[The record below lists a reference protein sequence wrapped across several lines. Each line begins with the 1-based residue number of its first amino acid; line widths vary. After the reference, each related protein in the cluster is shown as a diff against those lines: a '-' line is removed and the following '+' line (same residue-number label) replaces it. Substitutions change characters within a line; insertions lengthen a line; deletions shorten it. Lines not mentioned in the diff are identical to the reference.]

1 MQANNP
7 MSGELSPLDPL
18 RQIQNP
24 GPGYAPKFLIF
35 RKMSNYT
42 VIHIEKRPVISATL
56 EKHITRENVMYID
69 GFRQVSV
76 FVPDNAQ
83 PERTCL
89 NKEYMSRKYV
99 DENGRPKTYTLQQM
113 INKRISECDI
123 KVRKGQSR
131 SLEIIFGGSPEALSS
146 LSPEQ
151 LDQWAKDTIE
161 CAKNEW
167 GAENVMYAALH
178 MDESTPHLHLIVVPI
193 VKGVS
198 RRSASKAAQDSKKGI
213 ERKSYSKDPQKLR
226 LSANDVYTKS
236 RLYGYHTS
244 YAKIVGKKYG
254 LQRGIKAEPGSVRKH
269 QSSIEYNRALE
280 NETRLKE
287 NIITNLN
294 DAISEREKIIQELA
308 VQESQTGAVLSAKL
322 KELESE
328 AGECAPPK
336 KGFLGYKTEDVERY
350 IAATQKALA
359 IKQPAQLHAN
369 TKELM
374 RMIQELRN
382 KQAEE
387 KRSINQILSSPNALK
402 RRLAQ
407 LEKKEEIQQMKRE
420 RDKGKKI

>member
-1 MQANNP
+1 
-7 MSGELSPLDPL
+7 
-18 RQIQNP
+18 
-24 GPGYAPKFLIF
+24 
-35 RKMSNYT
+35 MSNYT

-99 DENGRPKTYTLQQM
+99 DENGRSKTYTLQQM
-113 INKRISECDI
+113 INKRINECGI

-161 CAKNEW
+161 WAKDEW

-213 ERKSYSKDPQKLR
+213 KRKSYSKDPQKLR

-254 LQRGIKAEPGSVRKH
+254 LQRGIRAEAGSVKKH

-280 NETRLKE
+280 NETRVKERRIEGLDEAIAERE
-287 NIITNLN
+287 NII
-294 DAISEREKIIQELA
+294 RELQKQEA
-308 VQESQTGAVLSAKL
+308 QTGAVLSAKL
-322 KELESE
+322 EELESGT
-328 AGECAPPK
+328 GECTPPK
-336 KGFLGYKTEDVERY
+336 KGLLGYKTEDVEKY
-350 IAATQKALA
+350 IAATQQALA
-359 IKQPAQLHAN
+359 IKEPAMLHAN
-369 TKELM
+369 TKHIM
-374 RMIQELRN
+374 RIIDDLRN
-382 KQAEE
+382 QQARD
-387 KRSINQILSSPNALK
+387 KREINKILTSPDILK
-402 RRLAQ
+402 RWQAQ
-407 LEKKEEIQQMKRE
+407 LEKKEKLKQMRQE
-420 RDKGKKI
+420 RDRGKKI

>member
-24 GPGYAPKFLIF
+24 GPGYAPKFLISS
-35 RKMSNYT
+35 KMSNYT

-83 PERTCL
+83 PERTIL

-99 DENGRPKTYTLQQM
+99 DENGRSKTYTLQQM
-113 INKRISECDI
+113 INKRISECGI

-151 LDQWAKDTIE
+151 LDQWAKDTIQW
-161 CAKNEW
+161 AKNEW
-167 GAENVMYAALH
+167 GAENVVYAALH

-193 VKGVS
+193 VKGQS

-244 YAKIVGKKYG
+244 YAKIVGKK
-254 LQRGIKAEPGSVRKH
+254 KH

-280 NETRLKE
+280 NETRVKERRIEGLDEAIAERE
-287 NIITNLN
+287 NII
-294 DAISEREKIIQELA
+294 RELQKQEA
-308 VQESQTGAVLSAKL
+308 QTGAVLSAKL
-322 KELESE
+322 EELESGT
-328 AGECAPPK
+328 GECTPPK
-336 KGFLGYKTEDVERY
+336 KGFLGYKTEDVEKY
-350 IAATQKALA
+350 IAATQQALA
-359 IKQPAQLHAN
+359 IKEPAMLHAN
-369 TKELM
+369 TKQIM
-374 RMIQELRN
+374 RIIDDLRTQQAKDKREIN
-382 KQAEE
+382 K
-387 KRSINQILSSPNALK
+387 ILSSPDLLK
-402 RRLAQ
+402 RWQAK
-407 LEKKEEIQQMKRE
+407 LEKKEKLKQMKQE
-420 RDKGKKI
+420 RNHKKL

>member
-24 GPGYAPKFLIF
+24 GPGYAPKFLISS
-35 RKMSNYT
+35 KMSNYT

-83 PERTCL
+83 PERTIL

-99 DENGRPKTYTLQQM
+99 DENGRSKTYTLQQM
-113 INKRISECDI
+113 INKRISECGI

-151 LDQWAKDTIE
+151 LDQWARDTIE
-161 CAKNEW
+161 WAKNEW
-167 GAENVMYAALH
+167 GTENVMYAALH

-213 ERKSYSKDPQKLR
+213 ERKSYSKDPLKLR

-254 LQRGIKAEPGSVRKH
+254 LQRGIRAEAGSVKKH

-280 NETRLKE
+280 NETRVKERRIEGLDEAIAERE
-287 NIITNLN
+287 NII
-294 DAISEREKIIQELA
+294 RELQKQEA
-308 VQESQTGAVLSAKL
+308 QTGAVLSAKL
-322 KELESE
+322 EELESG
-328 AGECAPPK
+328 AGECTPPK
-336 KGFLGYKTEDVERY
+336 KGFLGYRTEDVEKY
-350 IAATQKALA
+350 IAATQQALA
-359 IKQPAQLHAN
+359 IKEPAMLHAN
-369 TKELM
+369 TKQIM
-374 RMIQELRN
+374 RIIDDLRTQQAKDKREIN
-382 KQAEE
+382 K
-387 KRSINQILSSPNALK
+387 ILSSPDLLK
-402 RRLAQ
+402 RWQAK
-407 LEKKEEIQQMKRE
+407 LEKKEKLKQMKQE
-420 RDKGKKI
+420 RNHKKL

>member
-1 MQANNP
+1 
-7 MSGELSPLDPL
+7 
-18 RQIQNP
+18 
-24 GPGYAPKFLIF
+24 
-35 RKMSNYT
+35 MSNYT

-83 PERTCL
+83 PERTIL

-161 CAKNEW
+161 WAKNEW

-254 LQRGIKAEPGSVRKH
+254 LQRGIRAEAGSVKKH

-287 NIITNLN
+287 NIISNLN
-294 DAISEREKIIQELA
+294 NAITERENIIQELA

-322 KELESE
+322 KELESGT
-328 AGECAPPK
+328 GECAPPK

-359 IKQPAQLHAN
+359 IKEPAQLHAN

-382 KQAEE
+382 KQAED
-387 KRSINQILSSPNALK
+387 KRCINQILSSPNALK

-420 RDKGKKI
+420 RDKGMKI

>member
-1 MQANNP
+1 

-24 GPGYAPKFLIF
+24 GPGYAPKFLISS
-35 RKMSNYT
+35 KMSNYT

-89 NKEYMSRKYV
+89 NKEYMSRKCV
-99 DENGRPKTYTLQQM
+99 DENGRSKTYTLQQM
-113 INKRISECDI
+113 INKRINECGI

-131 SLEIIFGGSPEALSS
+131 SLEIIFGGSPEAISS

-161 CAKNEW
+161 WAKNEW

-198 RRSASKAAQDSKKGI
+198 RRSASKAARDSQKGI
-213 ERKSYSKDPQKLR
+213 KRKSYSKDPQKLR

-244 YAKIVGKKYG
+244 YATIVGKKYG
-254 LQRGIKAEPGSVRKH
+254 LQRGIRAEAGSVKKH

-280 NETRLKE
+280 NETRAKERRIEGLDEAIAERE
-287 NIITNLN
+287 NII
-294 DAISEREKIIQELA
+294 RELQKQEA
-308 VQESQTGAVLSAKL
+308 QTGAVLSTKL
-322 KELESE
+322 EELESG
-328 AGECAPPK
+328 AGECTPPK
-336 KGFLGYKTEDVERY
+336 KGFLGYRTEDVEKY
-350 IAATQKALA
+350 IAATQQALA
-359 IKQPAQLHAN
+359 IKEPAMLHAN
-369 TKELM
+369 TKQIM
-374 RMIQELRN
+374 RIIDDLRN
-382 KQAEE
+382 QQARD
-387 KRSINQILSSPNALK
+387 KREINKILSSPDLLK
-402 RRLAQ
+402 RWQ
-407 LEKKEEIQQMKRE
+407 DKLEKKEKLKQMRQE
-420 RDKGKKI
+420 RNHKKL

>member
-1 MQANNP
+1 
-7 MSGELSPLDPL
+7 
-18 RQIQNP
+18 
-24 GPGYAPKFLIF
+24 
-35 RKMSNYT
+35 MSNYT

-83 PERTCL
+83 PERTIL

-99 DENGRPKTYTLQQM
+99 DENGRSKTYTLQQM
-113 INKRISECDI
+113 INKRISECGI

-161 CAKNEW
+161 WAKNEW

-198 RRSASKAAQDSKKGI
+198 RRSASKAAQDSRKGI

-254 LQRGIKAEPGSVRKH
+254 LQRGIRAEAGSVKKH

-287 NIITNLN
+287 NIISNLN
-294 DAISEREKIIQELA
+294 NAITERENIIQELA

-322 KELESE
+322 KELESGT
-328 AGECAPPK
+328 GECAPPK

-359 IKQPAQLHAN
+359 IKGPAQLHAN

-420 RDKGKKI
+420 RDKGMKI

>member
-1 MQANNP
+1 
-7 MSGELSPLDPL
+7 
-18 RQIQNP
+18 
-24 GPGYAPKFLIF
+24 
-35 RKMSNYT
+35 MSNYT

-83 PERTCL
+83 PERTIL

-99 DENGRPKTYTLQQM
+99 DENGRSKTYTLQQM
-113 INKRISECDI
+113 INKRINECGI

-161 CAKNEW
+161 WAKNEW

-254 LQRGIKAEPGSVRKH
+254 LQRGIRAEAGSVKKH

-280 NETRLKE
+280 NETRVKERRIEGLDEAIAERE
-287 NIITNLN
+287 NII
-294 DAISEREKIIQELA
+294 RELQKQEA
-308 VQESQTGAVLSAKL
+308 QTGAVLSAKL
-322 KELESE
+322 EELESG
-328 AGECAPPK
+328 AGECTPPK
-336 KGFLGYKTEDVERY
+336 KGFLGYRTEDVEKY
-350 IAATQKALA
+350 IAATQQALA
-359 IKQPAQLHAN
+359 IKEPTILHAN
-369 TKELM
+369 TKQIM
-374 RMIQELRN
+374 RIIDDLRN
-382 KQAEE
+382 QQARD
-387 KRSINQILSSPNALK
+387 KREINKILSSPDLLK
-402 RRLAQ
+402 RWQTQ
-407 LEKKEEIQQMKRE
+407 LEKKEKLKQMRQE
-420 RDKGKKI
+420 RDRGKKI

>member
-1 MQANNP
+1 
-7 MSGELSPLDPL
+7 
-18 RQIQNP
+18 
-24 GPGYAPKFLIF
+24 
-35 RKMSNYT
+35 
-42 VIHIEKRPVISATL
+42 
-56 EKHITRENVMYID
+56 MYID

-99 DENGRPKTYTLQQM
+99 DENGRSKTYTLQQM
-113 INKRISECDI
+113 INKRISECGI

-131 SLEIIFGGSPEALSS
+131 SLEIVFGGSPEALSS

-151 LDQWAKDTIE
+151 LNQWAKDTIE
-161 CAKNEW
+161 WAKDEW

-193 VKGVS
+193 VKGLS

-244 YAKIVGKKYG
+244 YAKIVGNKYG
-254 LQRGIKAEPGSVRKH
+254 LQRGIRAEAGSVKKH

-280 NETRLKE
+280 NETRVKE
-287 NIITNLN
+287 NIISELN
-294 DAISEREKIIQELA
+294 AAISQRENIIRELQKQEA
-308 VQESQTGAVLSAKL
+308 QTGTVLSAKL
-322 KELESE
+322 EELESGT
-328 AGECAPPK
+328 GECTPPK
-336 KGFLGYKTEDVERY
+336 KGFLGYKTEEVERY

-359 IKQPAQLHAN
+359 IKEPAQLHTN

-374 RMIQELRN
+374 HLIQELRN
-382 KQAEE
+382 KQSQE
-387 KRSINQILSSPNALK
+387 KQEINKILSSPNALK

-407 LEKKEEIQQMKRE
+407 LEKKEKIKQMKQE
-420 RDKGKKI
+420 RKLIP

>member
-1 MQANNP
+1 
-7 MSGELSPLDPL
+7 
-18 RQIQNP
+18 
-24 GPGYAPKFLIF
+24 
-35 RKMSNYT
+35 MSNYT

-56 EKHITRENVMYID
+56 EKHITRENVMYTD
-69 GFRQVSV
+69 GFRLVSV

-89 NKEYMSRKYV
+89 NKEYMNRKYI
-99 DENGRPKTYTLQQM
+99 DENGRSKTYTLQQM
-113 INKRISECDI
+113 INKRISECGI

-161 CAKNEW
+161 WAKNEW

-178 MDESTPHLHLIVVPI
+178 MDESTPHLHMIVVPI
-193 VKGVS
+193 VKGIS
-198 RRSASKAAQDSKKGI
+198 RRSASKAVQDRKKGI
-213 ERKSYSKDPQKLR
+213 ERKSYCKNPDKLR

-244 YAKIVGKKYG
+244 YAKVVGKKYG
-254 LQRGIKAEPGSVRKH
+254 LQRGIKAEPGSVKKH

-308 VQESQTGAVLSAKL
+308 VQESQTGAALSAKL

-328 AGECAPPK
+328 AGECTPPK

-359 IKQPAQLHAN
+359 IKEPAQLHAN

-382 KQAEE
+382 KQAED

-407 LEKKEEIQQMKRE
+407 LEKKEEIQQKKEE
-420 RDKGKKI
+420 RSKEKKKYI

>member
-1 MQANNP
+1 
-7 MSGELSPLDPL
+7 
-18 RQIQNP
+18 
-24 GPGYAPKFLIF
+24 
-35 RKMSNYT
+35 MSNYT

-99 DENGRPKTYTLQQM
+99 DENGRSKTYTLQQM
-113 INKRISECDI
+113 INKRISECGI

-131 SLEIIFGGSPEALSS
+131 SLEIVFGGSPEALSS

-151 LDQWAKDTIE
+151 LNQWAKDTIE
-161 CAKNEW
+161 WAKDEW

-193 VKGVS
+193 VKGLS

-244 YAKIVGKKYG
+244 YAKIVGNKYG
-254 LQRGIKAEPGSVRKH
+254 LQRGIRAEAGSVKKH

-280 NETRLKE
+280 NETRVKE
-287 NIITNLN
+287 NIISELN
-294 DAISEREKIIQELA
+294 AAISQRENIIRELQKQEA
-308 VQESQTGAVLSAKL
+308 QTGTVLSAKL
-322 KELESE
+322 EELESGT
-328 AGECAPPK
+328 GECTPPK
-336 KGFLGYKTEDVERY
+336 KGFLGYKTEEVERY

-359 IKQPAQLHAN
+359 IKEPAQLHTN

-374 RMIQELRN
+374 HLIQELRN
-382 KQAEE
+382 KQSQE
-387 KRSINQILSSPNALK
+387 KQEINKILSSPNALK

-407 LEKKEEIQQMKRE
+407 LEKKEKIKQMKQE
-420 RDKGKKI
+420 RKLIP

>member
-35 RKMSNYT
+35 SKMSNYT

-83 PERTCL
+83 PERTIL

-99 DENGRPKTYTLQQM
+99 DENGRSKTYTLQQM
-113 INKRISECDI
+113 INKRISECGI

-161 CAKNEW
+161 WAKNEW

-254 LQRGIKAEPGSVRKH
+254 LQRGIRAEAGSVKKH

-280 NETRLKE
+280 NETRVKERRIEGLDEAIAERE
-287 NIITNLN
+287 NII
-294 DAISEREKIIQELA
+294 RELQKQEA
-308 VQESQTGAVLSAKL
+308 QTGAVLSAKL
-322 KELESE
+322 EELESGT
-328 AGECAPPK
+328 GECTPPK
-336 KGFLGYKTEDVERY
+336 KGFLGYKTEDVEKY
-350 IAATQKALA
+350 IAATQQALA
-359 IKQPAQLHAN
+359 IKEPAMLHAN
-369 TKELM
+369 TKQIM
-374 RMIQELRN
+374 RIIDDLRTQQTKDKREIN
-382 KQAEE
+382 K
-387 KRSINQILSSPNALK
+387 ILSSPDLLK
-402 RRLAQ
+402 RWQAN
-407 LEKKEEIQQMKRE
+407 LEKKEKLKQMKQE
-420 RDKGKKI
+420 RDRGKKI

>member
-24 GPGYAPKFLIF
+24 GPGYAPKFLISS
-35 RKMSNYT
+35 KMSNYT

-83 PERTCL
+83 PERTIL

-99 DENGRPKTYTLQQM
+99 DENGRSKTYTLQQM
-113 INKRISECDI
+113 INKRISECGI

-161 CAKNEW
+161 WAKNEW

-213 ERKSYSKDPQKLR
+213 ERKSYSKDPLKLR

-254 LQRGIKAEPGSVRKH
+254 LQRGIRAEAGSVKKH

-280 NETRLKE
+280 NETRVKERRIEGLDEAIAERE
-287 NIITNLN
+287 NII
-294 DAISEREKIIQELA
+294 RELQKQEA
-308 VQESQTGAVLSAKL
+308 QTGAVLSAKL
-322 KELESE
+322 EELESG
-328 AGECAPPK
+328 AGECTPPK
-336 KGFLGYKTEDVERY
+336 KGFLGYKTEDVEKY
-350 IAATQKALA
+350 IAATQQALA
-359 IKQPAQLHAN
+359 IKEPAMLHAN
-369 TKELM
+369 TKQIM
-374 RMIQELRN
+374 RIIDDLRTQQAKDKREIN
-382 KQAEE
+382 K
-387 KRSINQILSSPNALK
+387 ILSSPDLLK
-402 RRLAQ
+402 RWQAQ
-407 LEKKEEIQQMKRE
+407 LEKKEKLKQMRQD
-420 RDKGKKI
+420 RNHKKL

>member
-35 RKMSNYT
+35 IKMSNYT

-83 PERTCL
+83 PERTIL

-99 DENGRPKTYTLQQM
+99 DENGRSKTYTLQQM
-113 INKRISECDI
+113 INKRISECGI

-151 LDQWAKDTIE
+151 LDQWARDTIE
-161 CAKNEW
+161 WAKNEW

-254 LQRGIKAEPGSVRKH
+254 LQRGIRAEAGSVKKH

-280 NETRLKE
+280 NETRVKERRIEGLDEAIAERE
-287 NIITNLN
+287 NII
-294 DAISEREKIIQELA
+294 RELQKQEA
-308 VQESQTGAVLSAKL
+308 QTGAVLSAKL
-322 KELESE
+322 EELESG
-328 AGECAPPK
+328 AGECTPPK
-336 KGFLGYKTEDVERY
+336 KGFLGYRTEDVEKY
-350 IAATQKALA
+350 IAATQQALA
-359 IKQPAQLHAN
+359 IKEPAMLHAN
-369 TKELM
+369 TKQIM
-374 RMIQELRN
+374 RIIDDLRTQQAKDKREIN
-382 KQAEE
+382 K
-387 KRSINQILSSPNALK
+387 ILSSPDLLK
-402 RRLAQ
+402 RWQAK
-407 LEKKEEIQQMKRE
+407 LEKKEKLKQMKQE
-420 RDKGKKI
+420 RNHKKL

>member
-1 MQANNP
+1 
-7 MSGELSPLDPL
+7 
-18 RQIQNP
+18 
-24 GPGYAPKFLIF
+24 
-35 RKMSNYT
+35 MSNYT

-83 PERTCL
+83 PERTIL
-89 NKEYMSRKYV
+89 NKEYMSRKFV

-113 INKRISECDI
+113 INKRISECGI

-161 CAKNEW
+161 WAKNEW

-254 LQRGIKAEPGSVRKH
+254 LQRGIRAEAGSVKKH

-287 NIITNLN
+287 NIISNLN
-294 DAISEREKIIQELA
+294 NAITERENIIQELA

-322 KELESE
+322 KELESGT
-328 AGECAPPK
+328 GECAPPK

-359 IKQPAQLHAN
+359 IKEPAQLHAN

-382 KQAEE
+382 KQAED
-387 KRSINQILSSPNALK
+387 KRCINQILSSPNALK

-420 RDKGKKI
+420 RDKGMKI

>member
-1 MQANNP
+1 
-7 MSGELSPLDPL
+7 
-18 RQIQNP
+18 
-24 GPGYAPKFLIF
+24 
-35 RKMSNYT
+35 MSNYT

-83 PERTCL
+83 PERTIL

-99 DENGRPKTYTLQQM
+99 DENGRSKTYTLQQM
-113 INKRISECDI
+113 INKRISECGI

-161 CAKNEW
+161 WAKNEW

-198 RRSASKAAQDSKKGI
+198 RRSASKAAQDSRKGI

-254 LQRGIKAEPGSVRKH
+254 LQRGIRAEAGSVKKH

-287 NIITNLN
+287 NIISNLN
-294 DAISEREKIIQELA
+294 NAITERENIIQELA

-322 KELESE
+322 KELESGT
-328 AGECAPPK
+328 GECAPPK

-359 IKQPAQLHAN
+359 IKEPAQLHAN

-382 KQAEE
+382 KQAED
-387 KRSINQILSSPNALK
+387 KRCINQILSSPNALK

-420 RDKGKKI
+420 RDKGMKI

>member
-1 MQANNP
+1 
-7 MSGELSPLDPL
+7 
-18 RQIQNP
+18 
-24 GPGYAPKFLIF
+24 
-35 RKMSNYT
+35 
-42 VIHIEKRPVISATL
+42 
-56 EKHITRENVMYID
+56 MYID

-83 PERTCL
+83 PERTIL

-99 DENGRPKTYTLQQM
+99 DENGRSKTYTLQQM
-113 INKRISECDI
+113 INKRISECGI

-161 CAKNEW
+161 WAKNEW

-193 VKGVS
+193 VKGQS

-213 ERKSYSKDPQKLR
+213 KRKSYSKDPQKLR

-254 LQRGIKAEPGSVRKH
+254 LQRGVKAEPGSVKKH

-280 NETRLKE
+280 NETRAKERRIEGLDEAIAERE
-287 NIITNLN
+287 NIIMELQ
-294 DAISEREKIIQELA
+294 KQEA
-308 VQESQTGAVLSAKL
+308 QTGAVLSAKL
-322 KELESE
+322 EELESGT
-328 AGECAPPK
+328 GECTPPK
-336 KGFLGYKTEDVERY
+336 KGFLGYRTEDVEKY
-350 IAATQKALA
+350 IAATQQALA
-359 IKQPAQLHAN
+359 IKEPAMLHAN
-369 TKELM
+369 TKQIM
-374 RMIQELRN
+374 RIIDDLRN
-382 KQAEE
+382 QQARD
-387 KRSINQILSSPNALK
+387 KREINKILSSPDILK
-402 RRLAQ
+402 RWQAQ
-407 LEKKEEIQQMKRE
+407 LEKKEKLKQMKQE
-420 RDKGKKI
+420 RDRGKKI

>member
-1 MQANNP
+1 
-7 MSGELSPLDPL
+7 
-18 RQIQNP
+18 
-24 GPGYAPKFLIF
+24 
-35 RKMSNYT
+35 MSNYT

-83 PERTCL
+83 PEKTCL

-99 DENGRPKTYTLQQM
+99 DENGRSKTYTLQQM
-113 INKRISECDI
+113 INKRINECGI

-131 SLEIIFGGSPEALSS
+131 SLEIIFGGSPEALSP

-151 LDQWAKDTIE
+151 LDQWAKDTIQW
-161 CAKNEW
+161 AKDEW

-213 ERKSYSKDPQKLR
+213 ERKSYNKDPHKLR

-254 LQRGIKAEPGSVRKH
+254 LQRGIRAEAGSVKKH

-280 NETRLKE
+280 NETRAKERRIEGLDEAIAERE
-287 NIITNLN
+287 NII
-294 DAISEREKIIQELA
+294 RELQKQEA
-308 VQESQTGAVLSAKL
+308 QTGAVLSAKL
-322 KELESE
+322 EELESG
-328 AGECAPPK
+328 AGECTPPK
-336 KGFLGYKTEDVERY
+336 KGFLGYRTEDVEKY
-350 IAATQKALA
+350 IAATQQALA
-359 IKQPAQLHAN
+359 IKGPAMLHAN
-369 TKELM
+369 TKQIM
-374 RMIQELRN
+374 RIIDDLRTQQAKDKREIN
-382 KQAEE
+382 K
-387 KRSINQILSSPNALK
+387 ILSSPDLLK
-402 RRLAQ
+402 RWQAK
-407 LEKKEEIQQMKRE
+407 LEKKEKLKQMRQE
-420 RDKGKKI
+420 RDRGKKI

>member
-24 GPGYAPKFLIF
+24 GPGYAPKFLISS
-35 RKMSNYT
+35 KMSNYT

-83 PERTCL
+83 PERTIL

-99 DENGRPKTYTLQQM
+99 DENGRSKTYTLQQM
-113 INKRISECDI
+113 INKRISECGI

-161 CAKNEW
+161 WAKNEW

-254 LQRGIKAEPGSVRKH
+254 LQRGIRAEAGSVKKH

-280 NETRLKE
+280 NETRAKERRIEGLDEAIAERE
-287 NIITNLN
+287 NII
-294 DAISEREKIIQELA
+294 RELQKQEA
-308 VQESQTGAVLSAKL
+308 QTGAVLSAKL
-322 KELESE
+322 EELESG
-328 AGECAPPK
+328 AGECTPPK
-336 KGFLGYKTEDVERY
+336 KGFLGYKTEDVEKY
-350 IAATQKALA
+350 IAATQQALA
-359 IKQPAQLHAN
+359 IKEPAMLHAN
-369 TKELM
+369 TKQIM
-374 RMIQELRN
+374 RIIDDLRN
-382 KQAEE
+382 QQARD
-387 KRSINQILSSPNALK
+387 KREINKILSSPDLLK
-402 RRLAQ
+402 RWQAK
-407 LEKKEEIQQMKRE
+407 LEKKEKLKQMKQE
-420 RDKGKKI
+420 RNHKKL

>member
-1 MQANNP
+1 
-7 MSGELSPLDPL
+7 
-18 RQIQNP
+18 
-24 GPGYAPKFLIF
+24 
-35 RKMSNYT
+35 MSNYT

-83 PERTCL
+83 PERTIL

-99 DENGRPKTYTLQQM
+99 DENGRSKTYTLQQM
-113 INKRISECDI
+113 INKRINECGI

-151 LDQWAKDTIE
+151 LDQWAKDTIQW
-161 CAKNEW
+161 AKDEW

-193 VKGVS
+193 VKGQS

-213 ERKSYSKDPQKLR
+213 KRKSYNKDPQKLR

-254 LQRGIKAEPGSVRKH
+254 LQRGIRAEAGSVKKH

-280 NETRLKE
+280 NETRAKERRIEGLDEAIAERE
-287 NIITNLN
+287 NII
-294 DAISEREKIIQELA
+294 RELQKQET
-308 VQESQTGAVLSAKL
+308 QTGAVLSAKL
-322 KELESE
+322 EELESG
-328 AGECAPPK
+328 AGECTPPK
-336 KGFLGYKTEDVERY
+336 KGFLGYKTEDVEKY
-350 IAATQKALA
+350 IAATQQALA
-359 IKQPAQLHAN
+359 IKEPAMLHAN
-369 TKELM
+369 TKQIM
-374 RMIQELRN
+374 RIIDDLRN
-382 KQAEE
+382 QQARD
-387 KRSINQILSSPNALK
+387 KREINKILSSPDLLK
-402 RRLAQ
+402 RWQAK
-407 LEKKEEIQQMKRE
+407 LEKKEKLKQMKQE
-420 RDKGKKI
+420 RNHKKL

>member
-1 MQANNP
+1 
-7 MSGELSPLDPL
+7 
-18 RQIQNP
+18 
-24 GPGYAPKFLIF
+24 
-35 RKMSNYT
+35 MSNYT

-56 EKHITRENVMYID
+56 EKHITRENVMFID

-99 DENGRPKTYTLQQM
+99 DENGRSKTYTLQQM
-113 INKRISECDI
+113 INKRISECGI

-131 SLEIIFGGSPEALSS
+131 SLEIVFGGSPEALSS

-161 CAKNEW
+161 WAKEEW

-244 YAKIVGKKYG
+244 YSKIVGKKYG
-254 LQRGIKAEPGSVRKH
+254 LQRGIRAEAGSVKKH

-280 NETRLKE
+280 NETRVKE
-287 NIITNLN
+287 NIISELN
-294 DAISEREKIIQELA
+294 SAISERENIIMELQK
-308 VQESQTGAVLSAKL
+308 QESQTGAVLSAKL
-322 KELESE
+322 KELELGT
-328 AGECAPPK
+328 GECIPPK

-359 IKQPAQLHAN
+359 IKEPAQLHAN
-369 TKELM
+369 TKEL
-374 RMIQELRN
+374 LRLITN
-382 KQAEE
+382 LRSKQAQE
-387 KRSINQILSSPNALK
+387 KKEINKILSSPNALK
-402 RRLAQ
+402 RRLTQ
-407 LEKKEEIQQMKRE
+407 LEKKEEIKQVRQE
-420 RDKGKKI
+420 RKID

>member
-1 MQANNP
+1 
-7 MSGELSPLDPL
+7 
-18 RQIQNP
+18 
-24 GPGYAPKFLIF
+24 
-35 RKMSNYT
+35 MSNYT

-56 EKHITRENVMYID
+56 EKHITRENVMYTD
-69 GFRQVSV
+69 GFRLVSV

-99 DENGRPKTYTLQQM
+99 DENGRSKTYTLQQM
-113 INKRISECDI
+113 INKRISECGI

-161 CAKNEW
+161 WAKNEW

-178 MDESTPHLHLIVVPI
+178 MDESTPHLHMIVVPI
-193 VKGVS
+193 VKGIS
-198 RRSASKAAQDSKKGI
+198 RRSASKAVQDRKKGI
-213 ERKSYSKDPQKLR
+213 ERKSYCKNPDKLR

-244 YAKIVGKKYG
+244 YAKVVGKKYG
-254 LQRGIKAEPGSVRKH
+254 LQRGIKAEPGSVKKH

-308 VQESQTGAVLSAKL
+308 VQESQTGAALSAKL

-359 IKQPAQLHAN
+359 IKGPAQLHAN

-402 RRLAQ
+402 RRLVQ

-420 RDKGKKI
+420 RDKGKKM

>member
-1 MQANNP
+1 
-7 MSGELSPLDPL
+7 
-18 RQIQNP
+18 
-24 GPGYAPKFLIF
+24 
-35 RKMSNYT
+35 MSNYT

-99 DENGRPKTYTLQQM
+99 DENGRSKTYTLQQM
-113 INKRISECDI
+113 INKRINECGI

-161 CAKNEW
+161 WAKNEW

-198 RRSASKAAQDSKKGI
+198 RRSASKAVQDSKKGI

-244 YAKIVGKKYG
+244 YANIVGKKYG
-254 LQRGIKAEPGSVRKH
+254 LQRGIRAEAGSVKKH

-280 NETRLKE
+280 NETRAKERRIEGLDEAIAERE
-287 NIITNLN
+287 NII
-294 DAISEREKIIQELA
+294 RELQKQET
-308 VQESQTGAVLSAKL
+308 QTGAVLSAKL
-322 KELESE
+322 EELESG
-328 AGECAPPK
+328 AGECSPPK
-336 KGFLGYKTEDVERY
+336 KGFLGYRTEDVEKY
-350 IAATQKALA
+350 IAATQQALA
-359 IKQPAQLHAN
+359 IKEPAMLHAN
-369 TKELM
+369 TKQIM
-374 RMIQELRN
+374 RIIDDLRTQQARDKREIN
-382 KQAEE
+382 K
-387 KRSINQILSSPNALK
+387 ILSSPDLLK
-402 RRLAQ
+402 RWQAK
-407 LEKKEEIQQMKRE
+407 LEKKEKLKQMKQE
-420 RDKGKKI
+420 RDRGKKI